1 MRIDVFSIFPEMV
14 EEFAQHSL
22 LDRAREQN
30 HVDLRCHDLRGGA
43 TDRHRSVDDEPYG
56 GGAGMVLAAAPVF
69 AAVEAVNPPRPL
81 IALSPR
87 GVPFDQSTAES
98 LATLDGFSLLCG
110 RYEGLD
116 ERIHSQLCDRT
127 ISIGD
132 MVLAGGEVAAMVIIE
147 AVTRLV
153 PGVMGNDQSGVDE
166 SFADGLLEYPLS
178 KGNRMA
184 DMPTMRRFCLT
195 LDSTSPIVAPP
206 GARTIAAAIRRLPAG
221 VSALRAADEVADEA
235 IEQHG
240 ELCTLVLGEGV
251 ENFGDPVGA
260 SATQS
265 LVHVSARSGETVCRC
280 SSVLWV
286 SNAIDELFLD

>member
-30 HVDLRCHDLRGGA
+30 HVDLRCHDLRAGA

-166 SFADGLLEYPLS
+166 SFADGLLEYPQYTRPQAFRGWEVPAVLRS
-178 KGNRMA
+178 GNHAEIERWRHAM
-184 DMPTMRRFCLT
+184 
-195 LDSTSPIVAPP
+195 
-206 GARTIAAAIRRLPAG
+206 
-221 VSALRAADEVADEA
+221 ALRLTVDRRPDL
-235 IEQHG
+235 IEQRG
-240 ELCTLVLGEGV
+240 GLSV
-251 ENFGDPVGA
+251 EDKDLL
-260 SATQS
+260 TW
-265 LVHVSARSGETVCRC
+265 LEDLT
-280 SSVLWV
+280 
-286 SNAIDELFLD
+286 